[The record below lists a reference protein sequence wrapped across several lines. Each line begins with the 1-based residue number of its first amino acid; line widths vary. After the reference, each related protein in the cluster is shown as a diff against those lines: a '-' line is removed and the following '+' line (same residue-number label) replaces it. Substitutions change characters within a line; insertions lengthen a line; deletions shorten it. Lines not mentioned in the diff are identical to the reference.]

1 MKKYNCFN
9 HKKIHFSMIENVLKK
24 LMLIIG
30 MKGMKVKMKVKSDMT
45 ISKDIIHIGASDK
58 NIKIFENQY
67 VLENGMSYNS
77 YVIKDKKNVIL
88 DTIDEKLTDKWLE
101 NLEKALEG
109 EKPDYL
115 IVSHMEP
122 DHAYNIGILAKKYPE
137 MKIVGNQIT
146 FNMLANF
153 FKEIDF
159 SNRKFVVME
168 GDVLDIGN
176 HKLQFFMAPMV
187 HWPEV
192 MVTYEQTE
200 KILFSADGFGK
211 FGAIEPEEEWD
222 CEARRY
228 YFGIVGKYGMQVQ
241 ALLKKAANL
250 DIQMICPLHGPILK
264 DNLGYYIDKY
274 NTWSSY
280 KPEEEGI
287 YIACSSI
294 YGNTLKTAEKLA
306 EILKEKGA
314 KKVVLGDL
322 TKEDWAKAV
331 GNAFKYSHLI
341 VASSSYNAGVFPPMK
356 QFLDRLKE
364 RNYQN
369 RTVGIIE
376 NGSWAPSAGKCMKN
390 VLQEM
395 KDINII
401 EPIITIK
408 STMSNENIAQ
418 MEEMADKIL

>member
-1 MKKYNCFN
+1 M
-9 HKKIHFSMIENVLKK
+9 
-24 LMLIIG
+24 
-30 MKGMKVKMKVKSDMT
+30 SDMT

-58 NIKIFENQY
+58 DIKIFESQY

-77 YVIKDKKNVIL
+77 YLIKDEKNVVL
-88 DTIDEKLTDKWLE
+88 DTIDEKLTDIWFK
-101 NLEKALEG
+101 NLEKALDG

-122 DHAYNIGILAKKYPE
+122 DHAYNIGKLAKKYPE
-137 MKIVGNQIT
+137 MKIVGNQLT

-168 GDVLDIGN
+168 GDVLDIGK

-211 FGAIEPEEEWD
+211 FGALDVDEEWD

-241 ALLKKAANL
+241 ALLKKAATL

-264 DNLGYYIDKY
+264 ENLGYYIDKY

-287 YIACSSI
+287 YIDCSSI
-294 YGNTLKTAEKLA
+294 YGNTLKAAQKLA

-314 KKVVLGDL
+314 KKVVLADL
-322 TKEDWAKAV
+322 TKEDWAEAIED
-331 GNAFKYSHLI
+331 AFRYSHLV
-341 VASSSYNAGVFPPMK
+341 VASSSYNAGLFPPMK
-356 QFLDRLKE
+356 RFLDHLKE

-376 NGSWAPSAGKCMKN
+376 NGSWAPSAGKCMKGT
-390 VLQEM
+390 LEEM
-395 KDINII
+395 KNINII
-401 EPIITIK
+401 EPMITIK
-408 STMSNENIAQ
+408 STMSDENIAQ
-418 MEEMADKIL
+418 MKEMADKIL

>member
-1 MKKYNCFN
+1 M
-9 HKKIHFSMIENVLKK
+9 
-24 LMLIIG
+24 
-30 MKGMKVKMKVKSDMT
+30 SDMT

-58 NIKIFENQY
+58 NIKIFESQY

-77 YVIKDKKNVIL
+77 YLIKDEKNVVL
-88 DTIDEKLTDKWLE
+88 DTIDEKLTDKWFE
-101 NLEKALEG
+101 KLEKALDG

-122 DHAYNIGILAKKYPE
+122 DHAYNIGVIAKKYPE
-137 MKIVGNQIT
+137 MKIVGNQLT
-146 FNMLANF
+146 FNMLTNF

-168 GDVLDIGN
+168 GDVLDIGK

-211 FGAIEPEEEWD
+211 FGALDVDEEWD

-264 DNLGYYIDKY
+264 ENLGYYIDKY

-294 YGNTLKTAEKLA
+294 YGNTLKAAQKLA

-314 KKVVLGDL
+314 KRVVLVDL
-322 TKEDWAKAV
+322 TKEDWAEAV
-331 GNAFKYSHLI
+331 EDAFRYSHLV
-341 VASSSYNAGVFPPMK
+341 VASSSYNAGLFPPMK
-356 QFLDRLKE
+356 QFLDHLKE

-376 NGSWAPSAGKCMKN
+376 NGSWAPSAGKCMKGT
-390 VLQEM
+390 LEEM
-395 KDINII
+395 KNMNII
-401 EPIITIK
+401 EPMITIK
-408 STMSNENIAQ
+408 STMSDENISQ
-418 MEEMADKIL
+418 MEEMADKILENNR

>member
-1 MKKYNCFN
+1 M
-9 HKKIHFSMIENVLKK
+9 
-24 LMLIIG
+24 
-30 MKGMKVKMKVKSDMT
+30 SDMT
-45 ISKDIIHIGASDK
+45 ISKDIIYIGASDK
-58 NIKIFENQY
+58 NIKIFESQY

-77 YVIKDKKNVIL
+77 YLIKDEKNVVL
-88 DTIDEKLTDKWLE
+88 DTIDEKLTDEWFN
-101 NLEKALEG
+101 NLEKALDG

-122 DHAYNIGILAKKYPE
+122 DHAYNIGKLAKKYPE
-137 MKIVGNQIT
+137 MKIVGNQLT

-168 GDVLDIGN
+168 GDVLDIGK

-211 FGAIEPEEEWD
+211 FGALDVDEEWD

-228 YFGIVGKYGMQVQ
+228 YFGIVGKYGTQVQ
-241 ALLKKAANL
+241 ALLKKASNL
-250 DIQMICPLHGPILK
+250 DIKMICPLHGPILK
-264 DNLGYYIDKY
+264 ENLEYYINKY

-280 KPEEEGI
+280 EPEEEGI

-294 YGNTLKTAEKLA
+294 YGNTLKVAQKMA

-314 KKVVLGDL
+314 KKVVLADL
-322 TKEDWAKAV
+322 TTEDWAEAV
-331 GNAFKYSHLI
+331 EDAFRYSHLI
-341 VASSSYNAGVFPPMK
+341 VAASSYNAGLFPPME
-356 QFLDRLKE
+356 QFLNRLKE
-364 RNYQN
+364 RNYQK

-395 KDINII
+395 KDLKIL
-401 EPIITIK
+401 EPVITIK
-408 STMSNENIAQ
+408 SRMKDNNV
-418 MEEMADKIL
+418 EEMNKLADEILN

>member
-1 MKKYNCFN
+1 M
-9 HKKIHFSMIENVLKK
+9 
-24 LMLIIG
+24 
-30 MKGMKVKMKVKSDMT
+30 SDMT

-58 NIKIFENQY
+58 DIKIFENQY

-77 YVIKDKKNVIL
+77 YLIKDEKNVVL
-88 DTIDEKLTDKWLE
+88 DTIDEKLTDTWLK
-101 NLEKALEG
+101 NLEEALNG
-109 EKPDYL
+109 KKPDYL
-115 IVSHMEP
+115 VVSHMEP
-122 DHAYNIGILAKKYPE
+122 DHAYNIGKLAKKYPE
-137 MKIVGNQIT
+137 MKIVGNQLT

-168 GDVLDIGN
+168 GDVLDIGK

-200 KILFSADGFGK
+200 KVLFSADGFGK
-211 FGAIEPEEEWD
+211 FGALDVEEEWD

-241 ALLKKAANL
+241 ALLKKAATL
-250 DIQMICPLHGPILK
+250 DIQIICPLHGPILK
-264 DNLGYYIDKY
+264 ENLRYYIDKY

-294 YGNTLKTAEKLA
+294 YGNTLKATKKLV

-314 KKVVLGDL
+314 KKVVLADL
-322 TKEDWAKAV
+322 TKEDWAETIED
-331 GNAFKYSHLI
+331 AFRYSHLI
-341 VASSSYNAGVFPPMK
+341 VASSSYNAGLFPPMK
-356 QFLDRLKE
+356 QFLDHLKE

-376 NGSWAPSAGKCMKN
+376 NGSWAPSAGKCMKGT
-390 VLQEM
+390 LEEM
-395 KDINII
+395 KNIHII

-408 STMSNENIAQ
+408 STMSEDNISQ
-418 MEEMADKIL
+418 MEEMADKILEK

>member
-1 MKKYNCFN
+1 M
-9 HKKIHFSMIENVLKK
+9 
-24 LMLIIG
+24 
-30 MKGMKVKMKVKSDMT
+30 SDMT

-58 NIKIFENQY
+58 DIKIFESQY

-77 YVIKDKKNVIL
+77 YLIKDEKNVVL
-88 DTIDEKLTDKWLE
+88 DTIDEKLTDIWFK
-101 NLEKALEG
+101 NLEKALDG

-122 DHAYNIGILAKKYPE
+122 DHAYNIGELAKKYPE
-137 MKIVGNQIT
+137 MKIVGNQLT

-168 GDVLDIGN
+168 GDVLDIGK

-211 FGAIEPEEEWD
+211 FGALDVDEEWD

-241 ALLKKAANL
+241 ALLKKAATL

-264 DNLGYYIDKY
+264 ENLGYYIDKY
-274 NTWSSY
+274 NIWSSY

-294 YGNTLKTAEKLA
+294 YGNTLKAAQKLV

-314 KKVVLGDL
+314 KKVVLADL
-322 TKEDWAKAV
+322 TKEDWAEAIED
-331 GNAFKYSHLI
+331 AFRYSHLV
-341 VASSSYNAGVFPPMK
+341 VASSSYNAGLFPPMK
-356 QFLDRLKE
+356 RFLDHLKE

-376 NGSWAPSAGKCMKN
+376 NGSWAPSAGKCMKGT
-390 VLQEM
+390 LEEM
-395 KDINII
+395 KNINII
-401 EPIITIK
+401 EPMITIK
-408 STMSNENIAQ
+408 STMSDENIAQ
-418 MEEMADKIL
+418 MKEMADVLLGTF

>member
-1 MKKYNCFN
+1 M
-9 HKKIHFSMIENVLKK
+9 
-24 LMLIIG
+24 
-30 MKGMKVKMKVKSDMT
+30 SDMT

-58 NIKIFENQY
+58 DIKIFESQY
-67 VLENGMSYNS
+67 VLKNGMSYNS
-77 YVIKDKKNVIL
+77 YLIKDEKNVVL
-88 DTIDEKLTDKWLE
+88 DTIDEKLTDTWFQNLE
-101 NLEKALEG
+101 NALDG

-115 IVSHMEP
+115 VVSHMEP
-122 DHAYNIGILAKKYPE
+122 DHAYNIGKLAKKYPE
-137 MKIVGNQIT
+137 MKIVGNQLT

-168 GDVLDIGN
+168 GDVLDIGK

-211 FGAIEPEEEWD
+211 FGALDVEEEWD

-241 ALLKKAANL
+241 ALLKKAATL

-264 DNLGYYIDKY
+264 ENLGYYIDKY

-294 YGNTLKTAEKLA
+294 YGNTLKAAQKLA

-314 KKVVLGDL
+314 KKVVLADL
-322 TKEDWAKAV
+322 TKEDWAEAIED
-331 GNAFKYSHLI
+331 AFRYSHLV
-341 VASSSYNAGVFPPMK
+341 VASSSYNAGLFPPMK
-356 QFLDRLKE
+356 QFLDHLKE

-376 NGSWAPSAGKCMKN
+376 NGSWAPSAGKCMKGT
-390 VLQEM
+390 LEEM
-395 KDINII
+395 KNINII
-401 EPIITIK
+401 EPMITIK
-408 STMSNENIAQ
+408 STMSDENIAQ
-418 MEEMADKIL
+418 MKKMADALWGTF